1 MILSYRRMLF
11 AVSLILSLGTTVAAE
26 VKSNAA
32 AVHEREV
39 QQVAAKSANGVRI
52 SIPLAALT
60 SRDGIPGV
68 FVVENNEARFRMVR
82 PGKIQQNK
90 VEILSGL
97 FGGEKLITHD
107 LEALH
112 DGSPVA
118 IVSGKTAGKK

>member
-1 MILSYRRMLF
+1 MTIMSRRLLLAMLLMLSMNL
-11 AVSLILSLGTTVAAE
+11 AVAAE
-26 VKSNAA
+26 VNSNAA
-32 AVHEREV
+32 PVLERKV
-39 QQVAAKSANGVRI
+39 QQVTANSTNGVRI
-52 SIPLAALT
+52 SIPLSALT

-82 PGKIQQNK
+82 PGKILKSK

-97 FGGEKLITHD
+97 FGGENLITND